1 MQRRFLQVG
10 LLQIGLLQIIA
21 IVLGMSLAA
30 HGQSLGDIARA
41 NREKQNSSNAPTTPP
56 AVITNDEI
64 DMLPQGGVTQ
74 RRANAAVGNNNKS
87 LRATAGQAPIDE
99 RAAAQWKRQIVAQ
112 QDKLATL
119 QARMDRLNAA
129 IHPEGSAEFN
139 GPYTRAQTVQ
149 QERLAE
155 VQLQFNEQK
164 KKLAEMQEEARRAG
178 MHTAVYDP

>member
-1 MQRRFLQVG
+1 MRRRFLQVRF
-10 LLQIGLLQIIA
+10 LQIGLLQVIA
-21 IVLGMSLAA
+21 IALWMSLAA

-41 NREKQNSSNAPTTPP
+41 NREKQNAANPTANPP
-56 AVITNDEI
+56 AVITNDQI

-74 RRANAAVGNNNKS
+74 RPANAAVGNNNKAP
-87 LRATAGQAPIDE
+87 RGTAGQVPIDE

-129 IHPEGSAEFN
+129 IHPEGTAEFN